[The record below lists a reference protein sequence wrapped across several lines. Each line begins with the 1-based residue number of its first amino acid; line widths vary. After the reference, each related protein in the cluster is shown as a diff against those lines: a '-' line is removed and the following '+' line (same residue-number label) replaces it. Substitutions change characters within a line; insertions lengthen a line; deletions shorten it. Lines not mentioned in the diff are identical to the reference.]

1 MAKPDAAQV
10 AKILR
15 ELARRMELEGGNPY
29 RARAYARAAEN
40 LSLSQVPLER
50 LIKEQRLK
58 EVPGIGDAIAAVVTE
73 LHQTGQHAGLEAMR
87 GKAPEGVLA
96 MLGIPGLTPERARKL
111 YTELGI
117 ASVEALEEAVRTDR
131 LKALKGYGPAFQA
144 KVLQGIEMSRRPQGR
159 HIHRAAAA
167 IDYARSEAERL
178 HPDWTMIEPAGEF
191 RRGCELVSALSLVAV
206 DSRLRG
212 NSSSIVQGDQLT
224 IHVTSPERYG
234 ITLLLATGSDQHI
247 AALRARAGEKGW
259 TLDETG
265 LHDRNRIFAS
275 KTEEDIYEALGLQF
289 IAPEL
294 RETGAEVARAAAG
307 KLPALVTG
315 EDLRGVLHVHTDQ
328 SDGADTLEEMADAA
342 RKRGYA
348 YLGLTD
354 HSQTA
359 NYAGGLKADEVLAQQ
374 KVVERL
380 NKTYGRKF
388 HVFKGIESDILGDGS
403 LDYPE
408 DILGRF
414 DLVIASVHSKF
425 KMSES
430 EQTGRIV
437 KAIENPHT
445 TILGHVSGRQL
456 LRRPGYDVD
465 MERILRACAKHGVAI
480 EINAHPWRL
489 DMDWRWC
496 ARALE
501 LGCLFSIDP
510 DAHSTAEIDNLQWGV
525 LMARKGGVS
534 KDRVLNALSLDEFTR
549 YLKERKQGTAPRA
562 NSRRRSTKARSEGAA
577 LAR

>member
-1 MAKPDAAQV
+1 
-10 AKILR
+10 
-15 ELARRMELEGGNPY
+15 
-29 RARAYARAAEN
+29 
-40 LSLSQVPLER
+40 
-50 LIKEQRLK
+50 
-58 EVPGIGDAIAAVVTE
+58 
-73 LHQTGQHAGLEAMR
+73 MR
-87 GKAPEGVLA
+87 GKAPEGVLG
-96 MLGIPGLTPERARKL
+96 MLGIPGLTAERARKL

-117 ASVEALEEAVRTDR
+117 ASVEALEEAIRTDR

-167 IDYARSEAERL
+167 IDYARSEVERL
-178 HPDWTMIEPAGEF
+178 HPDWTMITPAGEF

-206 DSRLRG
+206 DPRLRG
-212 NSSSIVQGDQLT
+212 NNNSIVQGDQLT

-259 TLDETG
+259 MLDETG

-359 NYAGGLKADEVLAQQ
+359 HYAGGLKADEVLAQQ

-549 YLKERKQGTAPRA
+549 HLKERKQGTAPRA